1 MKPDRSNY
9 EIWLIDWLDGNLD
22 QTQVELLMVF
32 LDENPDIKEEAD
44 SLSVSQLHSPGSSF
58 SGKQKLTRDIS
69 DLPPSQVEYLSVAYL
84 EKEITNDQLEELT
97 DNLDHN
103 PGNREIF
110 DTIQKL
116 KLKPLSVRF
125 RNRNL
130 LKKEQ
135 AIAGIFSI
143 PRVWISIAASVALL
157 IIGYFLVPEF
167 YNRGSSK
174 TANNIISDTSG
185 VVLNNEQP
193 INRIAPLLTAV
204 QLPEQTA
211 KVSVVKPAPI
221 TTDTR
226 ILIAEQ
232 TEAASE
238 LNRDREPGYSVSR
251 LKPVQLQGINNYIPE
266 DSLIALN
273 IDFTRP
279 DFDDGRSRLEKF
291 IARNFREKLLRE
303 ESGNDSP
310 LKSYEI
316 AEAGVEGIN
325 KLLGWEMILVKNNDE
340 DGDLKS
346 LYFSS
351 KVLKFNAPVKKEDSS
366 L

>member
-58 SGKQKLTRDIS
+58 SGKQKLTRNIS
-69 DLPPSQVEYLSVAYL
+69 ELPPSQVEYLSVAYL

-116 KLKPLSVRF
+116 KLKPLNVRF

-135 AIAGIFSI
+135 AIASI
-143 PRVWISIAASVALL
+143 ISPRVWISIAASVALL

-167 YNRGSSK
+167 NNRGSSE

-226 ILIAEQ
+226 
-232 TEAASE
+232 
-238 LNRDREPGYSVSR
+238 
-251 LKPVQLQGINNYIPE
+251 LKPAQLQGINNYLPE